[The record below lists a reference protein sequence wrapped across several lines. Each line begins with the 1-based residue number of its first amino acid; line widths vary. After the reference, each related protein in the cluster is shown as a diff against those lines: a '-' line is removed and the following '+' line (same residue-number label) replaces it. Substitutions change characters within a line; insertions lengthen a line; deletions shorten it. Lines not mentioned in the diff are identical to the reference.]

1 MEPPPTAHSYQLSS
15 QLNQLINPTIV
26 NDIIPNN
33 CVEGESEDDNMSL
46 FLDDNMSLFSD
57 ESEEPSW
64 KEDSQ
69 AEANLDRNV

>member
-1 MEPPPTAHSYQLSS
+1 
-15 QLNQLINPTIV
+15 
-26 NDIIPNN
+26 
-33 CVEGESEDDNMSL
+33 MSL

-69 AEANLDRNV
+69 AKANLDRNV

>member
-1 MEPPPTAHSYQLSS
+1 M
-15 QLNQLINPTIV
+15 V

-69 AEANLDRNV
+69 AEANLDRNA